1 MSAICRKR
9 YAKWGV
15 TLVVSLQVAAMSE
28 AEIEARGN
36 GCGRAG
42 WERVLVPDS
51 ILGVWIGMVCHVHD
65 VETDL
70 IWRAAMRMI
79 ESGKMTPAQAGVWLQ
94 EAEYEVDANFDQNLH
109 RVIDQMSGW
118 SIILREA
125 RHKIADLYAKAVK
138 WVDVCK
144 IASAADALP
153 LYGAEEVAVC

>member
-9 YAKWGV
+9 YPSWGV

-42 WERVLVPDS
+42 WEQAFVPDS

-65 VETDL
+65 VETEL
-70 IWRAAMRMI
+70 IWQAAMRMI
-79 ESGKMTPAQAGVWLQ
+79 ESGKMTPAQADIWLQ
-94 EAEYEVDANFDQNLH
+94 QAEYEVDANFDQNLH
-109 RVIDQMSGW
+109 RVIDHMSGW
-118 SIILREA
+118 SVILREA

-144 IASAADALP
+144 IASAAATLP
-153 LYGAEEVAVC
+153 LCGFDGVAVC